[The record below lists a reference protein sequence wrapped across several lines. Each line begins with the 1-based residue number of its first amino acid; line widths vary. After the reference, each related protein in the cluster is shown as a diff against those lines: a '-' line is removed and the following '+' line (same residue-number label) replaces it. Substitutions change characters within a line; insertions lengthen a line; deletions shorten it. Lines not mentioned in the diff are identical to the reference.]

1 MKPDGFKLSQNYPN
15 PFNPSTNIRFDIGKP
30 GMISLKVHDVTGK
43 LVDILIDEFKN
54 AGSYTLSFNGRN
66 LPSGVYFYTL
76 TSTDF
81 SETKKMIMMK

>member
-1 MKPDGFKLSQNYPN
+1 
-15 PFNPSTNIRFDIGKP
+15 
-30 GMISLKVHDVTGK
+30 MISLKVHDVTGK

-54 AGSYTLSFNGRN
+54 AGSYTLSFIGRN